1 MSIFVKSILALA
13 AVFLLVA
20 TTGMN
25 RLAAALRML
34 KIPKLF
40 VYSLC

>member
-25 RLAAALRML
+25 RLAGGFKNA
-34 KIPKLF
+34 
-40 VYSLC
+40 